1 MHPSLKTKING
12 VRRIE
17 MVLVNTKLPK
27 QNLYGAGQNKGPR
40 PNLDDTRQT
49 LDSTSQIYVIFE
61 DNTSQ
66 IYV

>member
-1 MHPSLKTKING
+1 MRPSLKTKING

-17 MVLVNTKLPK
+17 MVLVDTTLPK

-49 LDSTSQIYVIFE
+49 LDNTNQIYVIFKDKTSQIYV
-61 DNTSQ
+61 
-66 IYV
+66 